1 MHHNQSGPG
10 LPRRSLARRAIGWLK
25 RYRRALIL
33 RALYGVA
40 YGASTTAASL
50 FLVWLHS
57 RF

>member
-10 LPRRSLARRAIGWLK
+10 MPRRAPARRAFEWAM
-25 RYRRALIL
+25 RYRRGLAL
-33 RALYGVA
+33 RALYGAA

-57 RF
+57 RL

>member
-10 LPRRSLARRAIGWLK
+10 LPRRTVARRAAEWAK
-25 RYRRALIL
+25 RYRYALAL
-33 RALYGVA
+33 RVLYGAA

-50 FLVWLHS
+50 FLVWLRS